1 MKKSELL
8 EALEASHEQFL
19 ALIEGVSQADLTQ
32 PGAVGEWS
40 VKDVMSHLL
49 IWEAETIKLLYVARL
64 GRKPATA
71 HFKSVS
77 DDEQNA
83 VWYEQFKDR
92 EYEMVWNDFVSIRDQ
107 TLERI
112 STYSDADLNNPK
124 LFPWLRGQSLS
135 QLLESYLLQHEAEH
149 IAALTAWREKIDAAQ
164 PPKASS

>member
-8 EALEASHEQFL
+8 EALETSHEQFL
-19 ALIEGVSQADLTQ
+19 SLIEGVSPEDLTR

-64 GRKPATA
+64 NRKPDTA
-71 HFKSVS
+71 HFKTVS

-83 VWYEQFKDR
+83 IWHEQFKDR
-92 EYEMVWNDFVSIRDQ
+92 EYEKVWNDFVSIRDQ

-124 LFPWLRGQSLS
+124 LFPWLHGKSLS

-149 IAALTAWREKIDAAQ
+149 AAALKEWREKIDGAQ
-164 PPKASS
+164 PPNASS